1 MFLFLISLESGHDR
15 YLGMGMSYAIGK
27 DNSINFDCIS
37 TEVDDTDISGYG
49 ISWVCSF

>member
-37 TEVDDTDISGYG
+37 TEVDDISGYG
-49 ISWVCSF
+49 ISWVRNF